1 MKQNTIEKFTGLAIQ
16 PNSLTVP
23 PGRLERA
30 ENAVINQD
38 FIISKCRGFG
48 PTTGDV

>member
-23 PGRLERA
+23 AGRLERA
-30 ENAVINQD
+30 ENAIINQD
-38 FIISKCRGFG
+38 YIITKCRGKTF
-48 PTTGDV
+48 